1 MADPSD
7 PGRGPG
13 APTEPLAWDEIAG
26 LVGRALGEPV
36 RGGAPMTPGWSSR
49 TTWAAHGERSGPLVV
64 KARRGDRA
72 QEKTAWSAARLPLLG
87 ARGYPVPTII
97 WHGPARDQW
106 HLTVQNRLPGRPLTA
121 LDGRLLEELLALVE
135 RQANAAIP
143 AGDRDFTG
151 YLANVLFDDWD
162 EVWADAGR
170 AGGASGELCARI
182 RRWLAPVWGLRL
194 PPSDFAHN
202 DLNLSNIL
210 TDGDRITGVVDWDE
224 FGLGSRALD
233 LVVLALDAENL
244 GARAA
249 ADRLL
254 AAAAS
259 AVGDPGLRCLV
270 GYRALA
276 ALAEDTREGLQP
288 QADIQAISA
297 ILDRLPSDARGAPRF
312 LLLSASNGSL
322 QKIMEGLRAH
332 RTLIIRQEKSF
343 QDLFLAGVTPVT
355 WRVAGVL

>member
-7 PGRGPG
+7 PGQGPG

-26 LVGRALGEPV
+26 LVGGALGEPV
-36 RGGAPMTPGWSSR
+36 SGGVPMTPGWSSR
-49 TTWAAHGERSGPLVV
+49 TTWAAHGERTGPLVV
-64 KARRGDRA
+64 KARHGDRA
-72 QEKTAWSAARLPLLG
+72 QEKTAWCAARLPLLG
-87 ARGYPVPTII
+87 ARGYPVPTIL

-106 HLTVQNRLPGRPLTA
+106 HLTVQHRLPGRPVTG
-121 LDGRLLEELLALVE
+121 LDDRLLDAVLTLVE
-135 RQANAAIP
+135 RQAGAAIP

-170 AGGASGELCARI
+170 AGGAAGELCARI

-194 PPSDFAHN
+194 PPADFAHN
-202 DLNLSNIL
+202 DLNLSNLL
-210 TDGDRITGVVDWDE
+210 TDGERITGVVDWDE

-233 LVVLALDAENL
+233 LVVLALDCEEL

-259 AVGDPGLRCLV
+259 AVGDAGLRCLV

-276 ALAEDTREGLQP
+276 SLAEDTREGVP
-288 QADIQAISA
+288 SQAEVQAISA
-297 ILDRLPSDARGAPRF
+297 ILDRLPSDVPGASGAPRF
-312 LLLSASNGSL
+312 LLLS
-322 QKIMEGLRAH
+322 
-332 RTLIIRQEKSF
+332 
-343 QDLFLAGVTPVT
+343 
-355 WRVAGVL
+355 VA

>member
-1 MADPSD
+1 MAHPSD

-13 APTEPLAWDEIAG
+13 ALTEPLAWDEIAE

-36 RGGAPMTPGWSSR
+36 GGGVPMTPGWSSR

-64 KARRGDRA
+64 KARHGDGA
-72 QEKTAWSAARLPLLG
+72 HQKTAWSAARLPLLA

-106 HLTVQNRLPGRPLTA
+106 HLTVQNRLPGGPLTR
-121 LDGRLLEELLALVE
+121 LDGRLLDELLELVE

-151 YLANVLFDDWD
+151 YIANVLFDEWD

-170 AGGASGELCARI
+170 AGGAAGELCARI
-182 RRWLAPVWGLRL
+182 RRWLSPVWGVRL
-194 PPSDFAHN
+194 PPADFAHN

-210 TDGDRITGVVDWDE
+210 TDGERITGVVDWDE

-233 LVVLALDAENL
+233 LVVLALDCEEL

-259 AVGDPGLRCLV
+259 AVGDAGLRCLV
-270 GYRALA
+270 SYRALA

-297 ILDRLPSDARGAPRF
+297 ILERL
-312 LLLSASNGSL
+312 N
-322 QKIMEGLRAH
+322 
-332 RTLIIRQEKSF
+332 
-343 QDLFLAGVTPVT
+343 
-355 WRVAGVL
+355 